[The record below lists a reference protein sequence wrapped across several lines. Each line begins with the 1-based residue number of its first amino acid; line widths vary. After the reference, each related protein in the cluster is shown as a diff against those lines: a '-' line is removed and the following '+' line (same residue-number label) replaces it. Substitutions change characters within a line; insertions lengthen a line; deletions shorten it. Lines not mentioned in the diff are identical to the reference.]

1 MQSRS
6 KVLIVDADAA
16 RRLCLVDQLERDA
29 EFAGGE
35 CDSAAAALRRVR
47 RERFDAVLVDGALPD
62 RRVADLCRD
71 LRGAGIA
78 GPLIVLAAPDA
89 DSDRDG
95 CQRAA
100 ALAAGASDWL
110 VKPIRVVE
118 LLARLRAG
126 IDDAQN
132 EAGVLTIGPY
142 AFRPTAKLLS
152 DSVAGRKVRLT
163 EKESA
168 ILEFLYRAG
177 RAIGR
182 DKLLDEVWGYNA
194 RVATHTLETYVYRLR
209 RKIERDPANAEILV
223 TEPGGYRLLYPRAIA
238 TA

>member
-6 KVLIVDADAA
+6 RVLIVDADAA

-29 EFAGGE
+29 EFDGSE

-47 RERFDAVLVDGALPD
+47 RGRFDAVLIDGGLPD
-62 RRVADLCRD
+62 RAVADLCRD
-71 LRGAGIA
+71 LRDAGVG
-78 GPLIVLAAPDA
+78 GPLIVLAASEGDPD
-89 DSDRDG
+89 
-95 CQRAA
+95 RAA
-100 ALAAGASDWL
+100 CERAAVLAAGASDWL
-110 VKPIRVVE
+110 VKPIRIGE
-118 LLARLRAG
+118 LLTLLRAG
-126 IDDAQN
+126 LSEARD

-152 DSVAGRKVRLT
+152 DPAAGRDVRLT

-182 DKLLDEVWGYNA
+182 DTLLGEVWGYNA

-223 TEPGGYRLLYPRAIA
+223 TEPGGYRLLR
-238 TA
+238 